1 MSSNEKELIP
11 VIAQDVRNNNVL
23 MLAYANDEAIELT
36 KKTGYMHYWSRSKNR
51 IWKKGES
58 SGNVQKVYELLYDCD
73 KDAILARVEQEGP
86 ACHTGSYSCFSKEP
100 LRPDD
105 IIAQL
110 WRVFEDRRR
119 TPTEESYTCK
129 LFKDQNKM
137 LKKLAEESAEVIL
150 AVKEKDRKQI
160 IYETGDLLY
169 HLMVMLFDKGITMD
183 EVFNELQGRR
193 K

>member
-1 MSSNEKELIP
+1 MSNNEKELIP

-58 SGNVQKVYELLYDCD
+58 SGHVQKVYELLYDCD
-73 KDAILARVEQEGP
+73 KDAILARVEQKGP

-119 TPTEESYTCK
+119 NPTEESYTCK

-137 LKKLAEESAEVIL
+137 LKKLAEESTEVIL
-150 AVKEKDRKQI
+150 AVKETDRKQI

>member
-1 MSSNEKELIP
+1 LSSNEKALIP

-119 TPTEESYTCK
+119 NPTEESYTCK

-150 AVKEKDRKQI
+150 AVKENDRKQI
-160 IYETGDLLY
+160 IY
-169 HLMVMLFDKGITMD
+169 
-183 EVFNELQGRR
+183 
-193 K
+193 